1 MPQTIN
7 KIKGYRVMVGLTQ
20 DEMAQKIGVSLRAF
34 QNKEQGT
41 TNFTLEE
48 LKKIKG
54 VLEEKGLSVLLDEL
68 I

>member
-1 MPQTIN
+1 MQPIN

-20 DEMAQKIGVSLRAF
+20 EEMAQKIGVSLRAF

-41 TNFTLEE
+41 TNFTLED
-48 LKKIKG
+48 LKKIKS
-54 VLEEKGLSVLLDEL
+54 VLEEKGLSVLLEEL